1 MYLDHASL
9 FVRDVRA
16 LNFDRFGV
24 RDVCRNRGGERQQGA
39 VGRGNLNVRV
49 FQLACEPV
57 PLNCSAGG

>member
-1 MYLDHASL
+1 
-9 FVRDVRA
+9 
-16 LNFDRFGV
+16 
-24 RDVCRNRGGERQQGA
+24 